1 MAGESGETRGG
12 ERKKKALVQRLGVQC
27 RGNYS
32 GEPRRVRVSHGG
44 AEESESH
51 AAHGREAAVTSEVIC
66 LAAKWIRKPR

>member
-1 MAGESGETRGG
+1 LSKTRSG
-12 ERKKKALVQRLGVQC
+12 RKWRRRRARWIRVHS

-32 GEPRRVRVSHGG
+32 GEPRRARVSRGG
-44 AEESESH
+44 AVESESH